1 MLSVLCK
8 CENSCKGKDS
18 AEYPSDLDITLRMRL
33 PWAERQREMEIEK
46 ESSGWLLQRCNFLT
60 DEDIESISELSS
72 PSTSSLARLPP
83 PFLSPLFSLRHG
95 IGLTPK
101 EMVQKGEPQASC
113 VTIESRGSAVSHECP
128 PARRCAP
135 IASTSTSG
143 SNFIRNGKPLPRRP
157 VR

>member
-33 PWAERQREMEIEK
+33 PWAERQREMKIEE

-83 PFLSPLFSLRHG
+83 TFLDPLCSLRHG

-101 EMVQKGEPQASC
+101 ENGSKRQTASFLSHHRRSWLR
-113 VTIESRGSAVSHECP
+113 VRLNSYARSA
-128 PARRCAP
+128 
-135 IASTSTSG
+135 
-143 SNFIRNGKPLPRRP
+143 LRP
-157 VR
+157 HSILFHFRF